1 MHNNTLITNHLK
13 TIDVVEMVEQH
24 KVKITVLK
32 RFSPS
37 EVFETSPATHVGP
50 FGACELFK
58 DGQEFVVDEDAKM
71 PEGFCT
77 SAWHTIYCNVRTLAF
92 GGDLPWYKEKGIAI
106 NCCTDGLRPVVFK
119 LERI

>member
-1 MHNNTLITNHLK
+1 
-13 TIDVVEMVEQH
+13 MVEVH

-37 EVFETSPATHVGP
+37 EVFETSPVTPSGV
-50 FGACELFK
+50 FEACELFR
-58 DGQEFVVDEDAKM
+58 DGQEFVVDKDMNM

-77 SAWHTIYCNVRTLAF
+77 SAWHTIYCDYRTLAF
-92 GGDLPWYKEKGIAI
+92 GGDIPWYKEKGVAI
-106 NCCTDGLRPVVFK
+106 NCCKDGLRPVVFK

>member
-1 MHNNTLITNHLK
+1 MAYFQM
-13 TIDVVEMVEQH
+13 DERH

-32 RFSPS
+32 RFSPE
-37 EVFETSPATHVGP
+37 EVFETTPVTAVKP
-50 FGACELFK
+50 IDACGVYR
-58 DGQEFVVDEDAKM
+58 DGQEFIVSENLRM
-71 PEGFCT
+71 PEDFCS

-92 GGDLPWYKEKGIAI
+92 GGNLSWYKEKGVAI